1 MKQSAG
7 LLDLLVYLRG
17 HAHFPELLKAVERP
31 RISPFKKSEAGETE
45 SARSKWIYE
54 SGKLENHEQWLS
66 MLTGKSTSEQG
77 DP

>member
-31 RISPFKKSEAGETE
+31 RISPFQPSEAAQSEA
-45 SARSKWIYE
+45 ARAKWIHE
-54 SGKLENHEQWLS
+54 SGKLLSHEQWLR

-77 DP
+77 DS